1 MVLQKARGSARSSRT
16 RPNRAKGGRNPLLF
30 FTQFQLFLPV
40 KELNDNLT
48 GLLRGNKGQ
57 AQHTQI
63 KMEISWLAS
72 VRSQGRA
79 LQPKRRTRQ
88 YVGEQ
93 EGCFCDKPSQAAQLQ
108 AAPTARIC
116 QTTSPG
122 NLCFVKLLRKCPGS
136 HDIWEFAVLPAVS
149 QWFHAFA
156 ANPGC
161 QQKMY
166 LL

>member
-1 MVLQKARGSARSSRT
+1 M
-16 RPNRAKGGRNPLLF
+16 
-30 FTQFQLFLPV
+30 

-48 GLLRGNKGQ
+48 GLLWGNKGHTY
-57 AQHTQI
+57 HTQI

-79 LQPKRRTRQ
+79 LQPGRRTRH

-93 EGCFCDKPSQAAQLQ
+93 EGRFCDKPSQAAQLQ
-108 AAPTARIC
+108 AAPTPRIC

-136 HDIWEFAVLPAVS
+136 RDSLGICSPASCLLVVS
-149 QWFHAFA
+149 CFCCQSRLSTENVFVITQSWFSSH
-156 ANPGC
+156 
-161 QQKMY
+161 
-166 LL
+166 